1 MVIKKREIRGI
12 RGPVKN
18 AGIKDFGIHMCP
30 CFGVSLFS
38 ASVPHNG
45 ANFPFFLEQMGDFC
59 FEIDPKE
66 GESLFR
72 NCQIVGDL
80 D

>member
-1 MVIKKREIRGI
+1 
-12 RGPVKN
+12 
-18 AGIKDFGIHMCP
+18 MCP

-59 FEIDPKE
+59 LEIDQKE
-66 GESLFR
+66 GGSLFR
-72 NCQIVGDL
+72 NCLIVGDL